1 VANDGTQGTGNGL
14 LYGVIGAL
22 CVVVAGGGFYIYQS
36 IQTLKPAPEAAQAA
50 PVPAPAPPVQAI
62 PKPTPPPAPPPAPA
76 GPSAS
81 QLGQARAA
89 IVDARR
95 LAARGNFGDAE
106 TALQNAD
113 KVVPGFAET
122 ALARREIADMR
133 TARGQTGRQ
142 DNRQDDRNR
151 LAALL
156 ATAQA
161 AIARHDYAVADRA
174 LDEAERIDAR
184 DPAVVQTR
192 NELLEAAARGG
203 RPSNRN

>member
-1 VANDGTQGTGNGL
+1 MRRRGRRRVLYLSEQPDPKTSAGDGTSSGTGPSHSRTASPGR
-14 LYGVIGAL
+14 
-22 CVVVAGGGFYIYQS
+22 
-36 IQTLKPAPEAAQAA
+36 AQAR
-50 PVPAPAPPVQAI
+50 APAR
-62 PKPTPPPAPPPAPA
+62 A
-76 GPSAS
+76 GRSVSQSAR
-81 QLGQARAA
+81 QARAA
-89 IVDARR
+89 IADARR

-122 ALARREIADMR
+122 AMARREIADMR
-133 TARGQTGRQ
+133 TARGQTGRPDNRQ
-142 DNRQDDRNR
+142 DNRQDNR

-161 AIARHDYAVADRA
+161 AIARHDYAAADRA

>member
-1 VANDGTQGTGNGL
+1 MANDGTQGTGNGL

-36 IQTLKPAPEAAQAA
+36 SQTPKLAPETAQA
-50 PVPAPAPPVQAI
+50 PVPAPAAPAPPVQA
-62 PKPTPPPAPPPAPA
+62 TPRPAPPPAPA

-81 QLGQARAA
+81 QLGQARAWIA
-89 IVDARR
+89 DARR

-113 KVVPGFAET
+113 QVVPGFAET
-122 ALARREIADMR
+122 AMVRREIADMR

-142 DNRQDDRNR
+142 DNRQDSR

-161 AIARHDYAVADRA
+161 AIARHDYAAADRA

-192 NELLEAAARGG
+192 HELLEAAARGG

>member
-1 VANDGTQGTGNGL
+1 MANDGTQGSGNGL

-36 IQTLKPAPEAAQAA
+36 SQTPKLAPETAQA
-50 PVPAPAPPVQAI
+50 PVPAPAAPAPPVQA
-62 PKPTPPPAPPPAPA
+62 TPRPAPPPAPA

-81 QLGQARAA
+81 QLGQARAWIA
-89 IVDARR
+89 DARR

-113 KVVPGFAET
+113 QVVPGFAET
-122 ALARREIADMR
+122 AMVRREIADMR

-142 DNRQDDRNR
+142 DNRQDSR

-161 AIARHDYAVADRA
+161 AIARHDYAAADRA

-192 NELLEAAARGG
+192 HELLEAAARGG

>member
-1 VANDGTQGTGNGL
+1 VANDGTQGSGNGL

-36 IQTLKPAPEAAQAA
+36 SQTPKLAPETAQA
-50 PVPAPAPPVQAI
+50 PVPAPAAPAPPVQA
-62 PKPTPPPAPPPAPA
+62 TPRPAPPPAPA

-81 QLGQARAA
+81 QLGQARAWIA
-89 IVDARR
+89 DARR

-113 KVVPGFAET
+113 QVVPGFAET
-122 ALARREIADMR
+122 AMVRREIADMR

-142 DNRQDDRNR
+142 DNRQDSR

-161 AIARHDYAVADRA
+161 AIARHDYAAADRA

-192 NELLEAAARGG
+192 HELLEAAARGG

>member
-1 VANDGTQGTGNGL
+1 MANDGTQGSGNGL

-36 IQTLKPAPEAAQAA
+36 SQTPKLAPETAQA
-50 PVPAPAPPVQAI
+50 PVPAPAAPAPPVQA
-62 PKPTPPPAPPPAPA
+62 TPRPAPPPAPA

-81 QLGQARAA
+81 QLGQARAWIA
-89 IVDARR
+89 DARR

-113 KVVPGFAET
+113 QVVPGFAET
-122 ALARREIADMR
+122 AMVRREIADMR

-142 DNRQDDRNR
+142 DNRQDSR

-161 AIARHDYAVADRA
+161 AIARPDYAAADRA

-192 NELLEAAARGG
+192 HELLEAAARGG

>member
-36 IQTLKPAPEAAQAA
+36 SQPPKQAPETAQA
-50 PVPAPAPPVQAI
+50 PVPAPAAPAPPVQA
-62 PKPTPPPAPPPAPA
+62 TPRPAPPPAPA
-76 GPSAS
+76 GPSTS
-81 QLGQARAA
+81 QLGQARAWIA
-89 IVDARR
+89 DARR

-113 KVVPGFAET
+113 QVVPGFAET
-122 ALARREIADMR
+122 AMVRREIADMR

-142 DNRQDDRNR
+142 DNRQDSR

-161 AIARHDYAVADRA
+161 AIARHDYAAADRA

-192 NELLEAAARGG
+192 HELLEAAARGG